1 MIDDS
6 DCPVD
11 VSVVRCDDRS
21 VAVAATVFRRKN
33 LDLESDFRKFGTVPM
48 LRSLIRILRFFLQ
61 IDTEMAE
68 KYAEQRHPAVCG
80 KVGIGRYAAG
90 CVSVLMGLVTLT
102 FDILTLKLVCESA
115 SKVGNLHRIWAR

>member
-48 LRSLIRILRFFLQ
+48 LRSLIRILRFFCKLIRKWPRNTLNNDIQ
-61 IDTEMAE
+61 Q
-68 KYAEQRHPAVCG
+68 YAV
-80 KVGIGRYAAG
+80 
-90 CVSVLMGLVTLT
+90 
-102 FDILTLKLVCESA
+102 KLALDDMPQDVYQY
-115 SKVGNLHRIWAR
+115 